1 MRLQGK
7 NSLIVLKEINVM
19 ASKKKKIVSISIAL
33 LIVLV
38 TSSFISYRIFN
49 VINPFSTAYGL
60 IRVIFMEKDYVVI
73 QRSPKVIVAKPN
85 TSLQEYMKSLG
96 FVEDEENRMGSL
108 HRFYNDD
115 SVQYVMY
122 STNMYFSKWIWQ

>member
-1 MRLQGK
+1 MD
-7 NSLIVLKEINVM
+7 
-19 ASKKKKIVSISIAL
+19 SKKIISVSIAL

-38 TSSFISYRIFN
+38 ISSFISYSKFS

-60 IRVIFMEKDYVVI
+60 IQVVFMEKDYVVI

-85 TSLQEYMKSLG
+85 TSLSEYMKSLG
-96 FVEDEENRMGSL
+96 FVEDKESRMGSL
-108 HRFYNDD
+108 HRFYNED

-122 STNMYFSKWIWQ
+122 STNMYFSKWIWQE